1 MKKRKWTEE
10 EVDYLLANYRKMTY
24 EKIGLNLDRTKSSVD
39 IKIQSLKKK
48 DPDFLPKHK
57 QTKRQ
62 WQDSEVE
69 FIKLNLGKLTNAEIS
84 LRLKRTHASVQT
96 KIVYLRNTYPELKE
110 IERPRDIPVK
120 KEIVTGEIADM
131 GICPHCKSKRINEV
145 ENVIDGARFYCINCL
160 SEFSRYGNPVKPI
173 L

>member
-10 EVDYLLANYRKMTY
+10 EVDYLLANYKKMTY
-24 EKIGLNLDRTKSSVD
+24 EQIGLNLDRSKSSVD

-48 DPDFLPKHK
+48 YPDFAPKNK

-69 FIKLNLGKLTNAEIS
+69 FIKSNLDKLTNAEIA

-96 KIVYLRNTYPELKE
+96 KIVYLREINPELKE
-110 IERPRDIPVK
+110 IERPRDVPIR
-120 KEIVTGEIADM
+120 KEIVTMEIVDM
-131 GICPHCKSKRINEV
+131 DKCPHCKSRRINEV
-145 ENVIDGARFYCINCL
+145 ENVIDGARFYCVNCL
-160 SEFSRYGNPVKPI
+160 SEFSRYGNPVRPI
-173 L
+173 F